1 VVSRWQPGTRDRLES
16 AALELFTEQGFAD
29 TTVPEITARAGLT
42 TRTFFR
48 HFADKR
54 EVLFAVEDELPAVV
68 ASLMVEAPAAAT
80 PVALI
85 AWGLDLVAR
94 TRFTGQWEHL
104 RRRRTVIRTDPGLQ
118 ERELRKLAVLSTAIT
133 DSFRSRGL
141 DELTSTLAGRYAAT
155 ALAAALDRWLD
166 HDVEQPLTDHVRDTL
181 HALHALTADESR

>member
-68 ASLMVEAPAAAT
+68 ASLMAEAPASAT

-85 AWGLDLVAR
+85 AWGLDLVAK

-104 RRRRTVIRTDPGLQ
+104 RRRRAVIQTDPGLQ
-118 ERELRKLAVLSTAIT
+118 ERELRKLAVLSTAIA
-133 DSFRSRGL
+133 DSLRTRGL
-141 DELTSTLAGRYAAT
+141 DELTSTLAGRYATT
-155 ALAAALDRWLD
+155 ALATALDRWLD
-166 HDVEQPLTDHVRDTL
+166 HDVEQPLTDHMRDTL

>member
-54 EVLFAVEDELPAVV
+54 EVLFAVEDGLPGVV
-68 ASLMVEAPAAAT
+68 ASLMAEAPASAT
-80 PVALI
+80 PVVLV

-94 TRFTGQWEHL
+94 TRFTDQWEHL
-104 RRRRTVIRTDPGLQ
+104 RRRRAVIQTDPGLQ
-118 ERELRKLAVLSTAIT
+118 ERELRKLAVLSTAIA

-141 DELTSTLAGRYAAT
+141 DELTSTLAGRYATT
-155 ALAAALDRWLD
+155 ALATALDRWLD
-166 HDVEQPLTDHVRDTL
+166 HDAEQPLTDHVRDTL
-181 HALHALTADESR
+181 HALHALTAGEGR